1 MCDTRC
7 CSDGTGHG
15 HTVLLEQTARARDG
29 GQAAANREWLAA
41 REILAV
47 NLASSPGSGRTT
59 LLERTIRELSGD
71 VALSVVEGDHETL
84 FDAERIRATGARV
97 IKVPTGA
104 DGHLDATVVATA
116 LRRLDPARRS
126 VVFVENV
133 GNLGCPAP
141 VDLGEHSR
149 VVVMSV
155 TEGADKPVR
164 YPHLFAAADVVLL
177 NKTDLLPFVD
187 FDHARFEESMARAN
201 PRASVLA
208 LSATRG
214 AGMAEWYGWLRG
226 RHGRSVLST

>member
-1 MCDTRC
+1 MCDTC
-7 CSDGTGHG
+7 GCSDD
-15 HTVLLEQTARARDG
+15 HTVLLEQKALARNDEL
-29 GQAAANREWLAA
+29 AAANREWLAE

-47 NLASSPGSGRTT
+47 NLMSSPGSGTTT
-59 LLERTIRELSGD
+59 LLERTIRELSAD
-71 VALSVVEGDHETL
+71 VALSVVEGDQETL

-97 IKVPTGA
+97 IQVYTGA
-104 DGHLDATVVATA
+104 GGHLDAYMMATA

-126 VVFVENV
+126 VVFVESV
-133 GNLGCPAP
+133 GNLVRPALF
-141 VDLGEHSR
+141 DLGEHSR
-149 VVVMSV
+149 VVVMAV

-187 FDHARFEESMARAN
+187 LDQARFEESMARAN

-214 AGMAEWYGWLRG
+214 DGMAEWYGWLRS